1 MILRI
6 KENKT
11 MSEQTL
17 PALVDELGITL
28 KIRHR
33 AHPNKVTDWQA
44 KANCYR
50 VTLNY
55 EGRSYSLYFY
65 QGTGITRDPSVSDLI
80 ACLASDYS
88 ILTSCDTLK
97 CFGDCMGWDENT
109 ADTYRAIKRQS
120 ARYSKLIGNPATLE
134 LIGSIDY

>member
-1 MILRI
+1 MITDT
-6 KENKT
+6 KE
-11 MSEQTL
+11 L
-17 PALVDELGITL
+17 PALLEELGVTL
-28 KIRHR
+28 KIRHK

-50 VTLNY
+50 VTLSY
-55 EGRSYSLYFY
+55 QGRSYSLYFY
-65 QGTGITRDPSVSDLI
+65 QGTGIDHDPRASDVI
-80 ACLASDYS
+80 ACLSSDLS

-120 ARYSKLIGNPATLE
+120 ARYSKLIGDPATIE